1 MEIGMSMEAWLE
13 GPLEGYPGLLMPVA
27 HSLVQAKRDLRAA
40 ASGLTEAELWQRPG
54 GAASVGFHLLH
65 AAGAAD
71 RLLTYSRGDVLS
83 EEQLAALAAEKDAEE
98 TGLSAADLVN
108 RVDTTLDRVL
118 EEVRSTGESDLT
130 AVRHVGRARVPST
143 VIGLLFHIA
152 EHTQRHA
159 GQALT
164 TAKIVRNAP

>member
-1 MEIGMSMEAWLE
+1 MSTEAWLE
-13 GPLEGYPGLLMPVA
+13 GPMEGYPPLLMPVA

-40 ASGLTEAELWQRPG
+40 AADLTVAELWQRPG
-54 GAASVGFHLLH
+54 GAASVGFHLRH

-71 RLLTYSRGDVLS
+71 RLLTYARGDALN
-83 EEQLAALAAEKDAEE
+83 EHQIAALAVENDAVGSDE
-98 TGLSAADLVN
+98 SAADLLDCVET
-108 RVDTTLDRVL
+108 VLDRVL
-118 EEVRSTGESDLT
+118 EVVKLTRESELT

-159 GQALT
+159 GQVVT
-164 TAKIVRNAP
+164 TAKIVRSPS